1 MNIEETT
8 LLFKLGDKNN
18 FEDLNVNSDI
28 KHFIAD
34 ARGISQEIGES
45 IKNNFIKFGESISN
59 LNGSFVIICEFIF
72 DDSLTF
78 VPTLQEAYDYIE
90 MEEIERQLKL

>member
-8 LLFKLGDKNN
+8 LLFKLGNKNN

-34 ARGISQEIGES
+34 ARGISQEVGES
-45 IKNNFIKFGESISN
+45 IKNNFIN
-59 LNGSFVIICEFIF
+59 LYIF
-72 DDSLTF
+72 S
-78 VPTLQEAYDYIE
+78 
-90 MEEIERQLKL
+90 